1 MRARHITSDSDY
13 RVPFGAVQLGG
24 TVKLAIDVWDEVPH
38 GAELRLWIEGDGEAL
53 IPMEAEARGDATR
66 FSVDFTP
73 RCAGIFWYT
82 FKIHAVDGSVW
93 SYGAREEHAVGEGAF
108 HYGEP
113 PSFQITVYVPRATQ
127 PAWYRQGVVYQIFPD
142 RFFRGS
148 DWRER
153 AKTLEVPRTGP
164 PRRLIEDWDTPVSYK
179 RAEDGRIAAW
189 DFYGGTLEGIR
200 EKLGYLEALGVTA
213 IYLNPIFE
221 AASSHRYDTADYT
234 RIDPL
239 LGDEESFRTLC
250 ADAEGHGISII
261 LDGVFNHTGRDSRY
275 FNAFGNYPEVGA
287 AQSPESPYHLWYKM
301 GEDGSYSSWWGV
313 DDLPDIDE
321 GNPDYRAFICGED
334 GIVRRWLRA
343 GARGWR
349 LDVAD
354 ELPDSFIAE
363 LKAAVLAERDDAL
376 VIGEVWEDATH
387 KVAYGELRRY
397 FEGTELDGVMNYPLR
412 AGILRYL
419 IGAAT
424 APELADIL
432 EQLIE
437 NYPPEALA
445 NCLNVLGTH
454 DRTRLFTILGGAPDA
469 SELTEEQRAGYRLS
483 EEQAGLARSRLWL
496 AALLQMSLPGV
507 PCIYYGD
514 ELGLEGYTD
523 PYNRAP
529 MPWDAPDPHCP
540 TIYRNAIG
548 LRKALPVLVDGSCE
562 PFAANDDV
570 FGFWRRSG
578 AGCVCVLVNAS
589 LEKTHEVELPM
600 AAPRVSD
607 VISGREVAVEDGSCT
622 VTLWPLGSS
631 VLHFHE
637 EVRLQKPLE
646 PGIGVLAHIT
656 SVPNGGSPGTLGE
669 PAMRF
674 LEWLHAA
681 GVRYWQIL
689 PVNPTDT
696 YGSPYA
702 GLSAFAGDPALIER
716 GDQPKPAFAPM
727 GAHGRARS
735 LLGARSGRSSGI
747 FARRSPDYRHFCDEN
762 AVWLEPYAAFCAI
775 KDLLG
780 NDVPWWEWPE
790 RYRAYAPELADD
802 AALGKGAEHHRRIQ
816 YDFDAQWHALHD
828 RARGYGI
835 GIIGDM
841 PMYVAADSAD
851 VWAHPGIFDPALL
864 AGAPP
869 DPLGPEGQLWGN
881 PTFRW
886 DVLEE
891 EGYTWW
897 LERLGRM
904 FRLYDYVRLDHFVGF
919 SSYFG
924 IPAGKTALEGMWHFG
939 PGGKLFKAAYDRF
952 GPLPLLA
959 EDLGTITPAVR
970 ALLAEVGAPG
980 MSVVQFADEDVFKG
994 FHPAPDTVVFTGTHD
1009 TTTILAWCEAH
1020 AAPAGKAR
1028 ALASE
1033 LTERVVGAKA
1043 DVAILP
1049 LQDVLLLGSES
1060 RMNVPGVAE
1069 GNWSW
1074 HANAQAVMAA
1084 SDRLARL
1091 VDMHG

>member
-1 MRARHITSDSDY
+1 MHARHITSDSDY
-13 RVPFGAVQLGG
+13 RTPFGAVQLGG
-24 TVKLAIDVWDEVPH
+24 TVKLAIDVWDEEPQ
-38 GAELRLWIEGDGEAL
+38 GAELRLWIEGNGEAL
-53 IPMEAEARGDATR
+53 IPMEAEACGDATR
-66 FSVDFTP
+66 FSVDFMP

-82 FKIHAVDGSVW
+82 FKIRAADGSVW

-108 HYGEP
+108 HYGET
-113 PSFQITVYVPRATQ
+113 PSFQITVYVPRKTQ
-127 PAWYRQGVVYQIFPD
+127 PTWYQQGVVYQIFPD
-142 RFFRGS
+142 RFSRGD

-153 AKTLEVPRTGP
+153 AETLEMPREGP
-164 PRRLIEDWDTPVSYK
+164 QRRLVEDWDTPVSYE
-179 RAEDGRIAAW
+179 RSEGGGIAAW
-189 DFYGGTLEGIR
+189 DFYGGTLEGVR
-200 EKLGYLEALGVTA
+200 EKLGYLEALGITA

-221 AASSHRYDTADYT
+221 AASNHRYDTADYT

-239 LGDEESFRTLC
+239 LGDEESFRALC
-250 ADAEGHGISII
+250 ADAEEHGISII

-275 FNAFGNYPEVGA
+275 FNAFGNYPDVGA

-301 GEDGSYSSWWGV
+301 EEDGSYSSWWGV
-313 DDLPDIDE
+313 ADLPDIDE
-321 GNPDYRAFICGED
+321 CNPDYRAFICGEN

-354 ELPDSFIAE
+354 ELPDPFIAE
-363 LKAAVLAERDDAL
+363 IKAAALAERDDAL

-387 KVAYGELRRY
+387 KVAYNELRRY
-397 FEGTELDGVMNYPLR
+397 FEGEELDGVMNYPLR

-419 IGAAT
+419 TGEAT
-424 APELADIL
+424 ATELADTL

-454 DRTRLFTILGGAPDA
+454 DRMRLFTILGGAPDK
-469 SELTEEQRAGYRLS
+469 SELTDEQRAGYRLS
-483 EEQAGLARSRLWL
+483 EGQASLARSRLWL

-514 ELGLEGYTD
+514 ELGLEGYND

-529 MPWDAPDPHCP
+529 MPWDAPDPYCP

-562 PFAANDDV
+562 PFAAGDDV
-570 FGFWRRSG
+570 FGFWRRSE

-589 LEKTHEVELPM
+589 LEEIHEVELPM
-600 AAPRVSD
+600 AAPQVSD
-607 VISGREVAVEDGSCT
+607 VISGRAVVVEDGVCT

-637 EVRLQKPLE
+637 EARLQKPL
-646 PGIGVLAHIT
+646 GAGAGVLAHIT
-656 SVPNGGSPGTLGE
+656 SVPNGGRPGTLGE

-674 LEWLHAA
+674 LEWLHKA

-689 PVNPTDT
+689 PVNPTDA

-702 GLSAFAGDPALIER
+702 GLSAFAGDPALLEPRTER
-716 GDQPKPAFAPM
+716 
-727 GAHGRARS
+727 
-735 LLGARSGRSSGI
+735 
-747 FARRSPDYRHFCDEN
+747 DYRLAERDIARGCRFADEN
-762 AVWLEPYAAFCAI
+762 ASWLEPYALFRAL
-775 KDLLG
+775 KDAMG
-780 NDVPWWEWPE
+780 EEPWWEWPE
-790 RYRAYAPELADD
+790 KYRSFDRALLGERSLRLRVRRHMADQLLFERAWTRIRAYA
-802 AALGKGAEHHRRIQ
+802 AE
-816 YDFDAQWHALHD
+816 
-828 RARGYGI
+828 RGI
-835 GIIGDM
+835 AIIGDM

-869 DPLGPEGQLWGN
+869 DPLGPQGQLWGN

-891 EGYTWW
+891 SGYAWW
-897 LERLGRM
+897 LERFGRM
-904 FRLYDYVRLDHFVGF
+904 FALYDYVRLDHFVGF
-919 SSYFG
+919 SSYYG
-924 IPAGKTALEGMWHFG
+924 IPAGKTALEGAWRFG
-939 PGGKLFKAAYDRF
+939 PGKKLFTAAYDRF

-980 MSVVQFADEDVFKG
+980 MSVAQFADEDVLEG
-994 FHPAPDTVVFTGTHD
+994 FHPAPDTVAFTGTHD
-1009 TTTILAWCEAH
+1009 TTTILAWCGDRAASADEARVL
-1020 AAPAGKAR
+1020 AA
-1028 ALASE
+1028 E
-1033 LTERVVGAKA
+1033 LTERVMGAKA

-1049 LQDVLLLGSES
+1049 LQDVLLLGAES

-1074 HANAQAVMAA
+1074 RADAQAVMAA
-1084 SDRLARL
+1084 GDRLAKL
-1091 VDMHG
+1091 VGMHG